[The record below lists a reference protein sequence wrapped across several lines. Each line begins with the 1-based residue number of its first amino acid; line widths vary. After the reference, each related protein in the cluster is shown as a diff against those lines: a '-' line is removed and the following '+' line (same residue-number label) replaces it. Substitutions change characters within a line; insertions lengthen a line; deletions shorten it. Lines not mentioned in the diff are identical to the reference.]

1 MWVFVKPGQAVTKG
15 QLLGQMGLSFSAEN
29 GGHGA
34 HDHFGMFEGAFAT
47 GKCYGRSPAGRS
59 TEGWLIPPEFLT
71 PKVEGK
77 MIKPD
82 SYR

>member
-1 MWVFVKPGQAVTKG
+1 
-15 QLLGQMGLSFSAEN
+15 MGLSFSAEN

-34 HDHFGMFEGAFAT
+34 HDHFGMFEGAFAA
-47 GKCYGRSPAGRS
+47 GRCYGRSPAGRS
-59 TEGWLIPPEFLT
+59 TEGWLVPPDFLT

-77 MIKPD
+77 TIKPD